1 MAVLWRK
8 DDGSKYNYIS
18 GREQRQLK
26 FEYNG
31 YENHATALFYLKDID
46 DMNDIV
52 EVWEDAN
59 YKRIK
64 CLRAYHIDA
73 PKPFT
78 VEFASVVDIGD
89 SENRTTGITYDDGVE
104 SRQSPAVFN
113 DNQQLVAVGLTGE
126 EFRLDYA
133 TYPIRGLV
141 DSVRTVG
148 VTLETVAG
156 ARLDQ
161 TTLESNI

>member
-1 MAVLWRK
+1 V
-8 DDGSKYNYIS
+8 
-18 GREQRQLK
+18 
-26 FEYNG
+26 G
-31 YENHATALFYLKDID
+31 YFSIIIWCTFSLLET
-46 DMNDIV
+46 
-52 EVWEDAN
+52 
-59 YKRIK
+59 
-64 CLRAYHIDA
+64 
-73 PKPFT
+73 
-78 VEFASVVDIGD
+78 IGD

>member
-64 CLRAYHIDA
+64 CLRVYDIDS